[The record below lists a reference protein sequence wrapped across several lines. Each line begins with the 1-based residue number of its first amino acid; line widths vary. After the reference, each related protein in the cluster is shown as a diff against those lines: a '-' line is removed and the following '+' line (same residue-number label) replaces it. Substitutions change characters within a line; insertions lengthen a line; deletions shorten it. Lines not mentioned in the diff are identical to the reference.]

1 LFGIKRQSWYFHK
14 NRQEKTAFQHELLI
28 KLVSE
33 KRKIMPRIG
42 VKKLLFLLEKDIKL
56 HGIKIGRD
64 KFFSFMRKNNL
75 LISKK
80 RKYTKT
86 TNSFHRFYKYSNLIK
101 DFTPKASNQLYVS
114 DITYIR
120 LEGSFAYLSIITDA
134 YSRKIVGHKLHKNL
148 SRDGCI
154 YALQKVLVG
163 LPENVNNIIH
173 HSDRGVQYCSDEYVK
188 ILEGN
193 HLNISMTENG
203 DPRENAIA
211 ERVNGILKDEFNL
224 DKTFSNF
231 REAELHVNLSI
242 ETYNNERPHLSL
254 NNLTPVQVHDVQ
266 KGELKKLW
274 KNSYKYA
281 NDQHQVSTC
290 NCLTKAMTKK

>member
-1 LFGIKRQSWYFHK
+1 MFGITRQSWYFHK
-14 NRQEKTAFQHELLI
+14 NRQEKLAFQEELLL

-33 KRKIMPRIG
+33 QRKIMPRIG
-42 VKKLLFLLEKDIKL
+42 VKKLQFLLNKDIEL

-64 KFFSFMRKNNL
+64 KFFSLMRDNNL

-86 TNSFHRFYKYSNLIK
+86 TNSFHRFHKYSNLIK
-101 DFTPKASNQLYVS
+101 NYIPTSSNQLYVS

-120 LEGSFAYLSIITDA
+120 LETGFAYLSLITDA

-154 YALQKVLVG
+154 YALQKALIN
-163 LPENVNNIIH
+163 LPENVTNIIH
-173 HSDRGVQYCSDEYVK
+173 HSDRGVQYCSDEYVN
-188 ILEGN
+188 ILKTN
-193 HLNISMTENG
+193 HFSISMTENG

-224 DKTFSNF
+224 DKTFRNF
-231 REAELHVNLSI
+231 REAELHVNSSI
-242 ETYNNERPHLSL
+242 ETYNNYRPHLSL
-254 NNLTPVQVHDVQ
+254 NNMTPVQVHGIQEGV
-266 KGELKKLW
+266 LKKLW
-274 KNSYKYA
+274 KNNYNYA
-281 NDQHQVSTC
+281 NNQQQVSTC
-290 NCLTKAMTKK
+290 NCF

>member
-1 LFGIKRQSWYFHK
+1 MKRQSWYFHK
-14 NRQEKTAFQHELLI
+14 NRQEKTAFEHEFLI
-28 KLVSE
+28 KLVLE

-42 VKKLLFLLEKDIKL
+42 TKKLLFLLEEDIKL

-64 KFFSFMRKNNL
+64 KFFSFMRENDL

-86 TNSFHRFYKYSNLIK
+86 TNSFHRFYKYPNLIK
-101 DFTPKASNQLYVS
+101 EFIPTASNQLYVS

-120 LEGSFAYLSIITDA
+120 LKDGFAYLSIITDA

-154 YALQKVLVG
+154 YALQKALIS

-173 HSDRGVQYCSDEYVK
+173 HSDRGVQYCSDEYVS
-188 ILEGN
+188 ILTAN
-193 HLNISMTENG
+193 NFSISMTENG

-224 DKTFSNF
+224 DKTFNNF
-231 REAELHVNLSI
+231 REAELHVNSSI
-242 ETYNNERPHLSL
+242 EVYNNERPHLSL
-254 NNLTPVQVHDVQ
+254 NNMKPVQVHGIQ
-266 KGELKKLW
+266 EGELKKLW
-274 KNSYKYA
+274 KNNYKSS
-281 NDQHQVSTC
+281 N
-290 NCLTKAMTKK
+290 NM

>member
-1 LFGIKRQSWYFHK
+1 
-14 NRQEKTAFQHELLI
+14 
-28 KLVSE
+28 
-33 KRKIMPRIG
+33 MPRIG
-42 VKKLLFLLEKDIKL
+42 TKKLLFLFEKDFKL

-64 KFFSFMRKNNL
+64 KFFSFMRENNL

-86 TNSFHRFYKYSNLIK
+86 TNSFHRFYKYPNLIK
-101 DFTPKASNQLYVS
+101 DHIPTVSNQLYVS

-120 LEGSFAYLSIITDA
+120 LLDGFAYLSIITDA

-154 YALQKVLVG
+154 YALQKALVN
-163 LPENVNNIIH
+163 LPKNVNNIIH

-193 HLNISMTENG
+193 SFSISMTENG

-231 REAELHVNLSI
+231 TEAELHVNSSI
-242 ETYNNERPHLSL
+242 EIYNNERPHLSL
-254 NNLTPVQVHDVQ
+254 NNLTPMQVHGIQ
-266 KGELKKLW
+266 QGELKKLW
-274 KNSYKYA
+274 KNNYNSS
-281 NDQHQVSTC
+281 NNVQQISSC
-290 NCLTKAMTKK
+290 NCF

>member
-1 LFGIKRQSWYFHK
+1 MFGVKRQSWYFHK
-14 NRQEKTAFQHELLI
+14 NRQEKIAFEDELLI

-42 VKKLLFLLEKDIKL
+42 TKKLLFLFEKDLKL

-64 KFFSFMRKNNL
+64 KFFSFMRENNL

-86 TNSFHRFYKYSNLIK
+86 TNSFHRFHKYSNLIK
-101 DFTPKASNQLYVS
+101 EFILSESNQLYVS

-120 LEGSFAYLSIITDA
+120 LVGNFAYLSIITDA

-154 YALQKVLVG
+154 YALQKALVS
-163 LPENVNNIIH
+163 LSENANNIIH

-188 ILEGN
+188 ILKGS
-193 HLNISMTENG
+193 HFSISMTENG

-224 DKTFSNF
+224 DKTFNNF
-231 REAELHVNLSI
+231 REAELEVNLSI

-254 NNLTPVQVHDVQ
+254 NNMTPMQVHDI
-266 KGELKKLW
+266 KEGELKKLW
-274 KNSYKYA
+274 RNNYKFTNNQQNISA
-281 NDQHQVSTC
+281 C
-290 NCLTKAMTKK
+290 NCF

>member
-1 LFGIKRQSWYFHK
+1 MKRQSWYFHK
-14 NRQEKTAFQHELLI
+14 NRQENTAFQHELLI
-28 KLVSE
+28 KSVSE

-42 VKKLLFLLEKDIKL
+42 TKKLLFLLEKDIKL

-64 KFFSFMRKNNL
+64 KFFTFMRENDL

-101 DFTPKASNQLYVS
+101 YFIPTGSNQLYVS

-120 LEGSFAYLSIITDA
+120 LESSFAYLSIITDA

-154 YALQKVLVG
+154 YALQKALVS

-193 HLNISMTENG
+193 RFSISMTENG

-224 DKTFSNF
+224 DKTFGNF
-231 REAELHVNLSI
+231 REAKLQINSSI
-242 ETYNNERPHLSL
+242 ETYNNVRPHLSL
-254 NNLTPVQVHDVQ
+254 DYKTPSQVHEIQ
-266 KGELKKLW
+266 EGKIKKRW
-274 KNSYKYA
+274 KKYYKYKEQSKPA
-281 NDQHQVSTC
+281 VSC
-290 NCLTKAMTKK
+290 NCF

>member
-1 LFGIKRQSWYFHK
+1 MFGVKRQSWYFYK
-14 NRQEKTAFQHELLI
+14 NRQEKILFKEEVLM
-28 KLVSE
+28 KLVLE

-42 VKKLLFLLEKDIKL
+42 SKKLLFLFEDEIKM

-64 KFFSFMRKNNL
+64 KFFSFMRENNL

-86 TNSFHRFYKYSNLIK
+86 TNSYHRYHKYSNLIK
-101 DFTPKASNQLYVS
+101 GLNLTASNQLYVS

-120 LEGSFAYLSIITDA
+120 LEGGFGYLSLITDA

-148 SRDGCI
+148 SREGCI
-154 YALQKVLVG
+154 YALQKALVD
-163 LPENVNNIIH
+163 LSEKTNIIH

-188 ILEGN
+188 ILESN
-193 HLNISMTENG
+193 HFSISMTENG

-224 DKTFSNF
+224 DQTYKNF
-231 REAELHVNLSI
+231 KEAELQINSSI
-242 ETYNNERPHLSL
+242 DIYNNQRPHLSL
-254 NNLTPVQVHDVQ
+254 NNQTPMQVHNIQ
-266 KGELKKLW
+266 EGSLNKLW
-274 KNSYKYA
+274 KNNYKLV
-281 NDQHQVSTC
+281 NDQQQIGPC
-290 NCLTKAMTKK
+290 NCF

>member
-1 LFGIKRQSWYFHK
+1 MFGVKRQSWYFYK
-14 NRQEKTAFQHELLI
+14 NRQEKLAFQEELLL

-33 KRKIMPRIG
+33 KRKIMSRIG
-42 VKKLLFLLEKDIKL
+42 TKKLLFLLEKDFKL

-64 KFFSFMRKNNL
+64 KFFNFMRENNL

-86 TNSFHRFYKYSNLIK
+86 TNSFHRFHKYPNLIK
-101 DFTPKASNQLYVS
+101 EYIPTGSNQLYVS

-120 LEGSFAYLSIITDA
+120 LVGSFAYLSIITDA

-154 YALQKVLVG
+154 YALQKALVSM
-163 LPENVNNIIH
+163 PENVNNIIH

-188 ILEGN
+188 ILQAN
-193 HLNISMTENG
+193 HFSISMTENG

-224 DKTFSNF
+224 DKTFNNL
-231 REAELHVNLSI
+231 REAELEVNLSI

-254 NNLTPVQVHDVQ
+254 NNMTPMQVHGIQ
-266 KGELKKLW
+266 SGELKKLW
-274 KNSYKYA
+274 RNNYKFTNYQQ
-281 NDQHQVSTC
+281 NVSTC
-290 NCLTKAMTKK
+290 NCF